1 MTPRDHHDNRET
13 TMFPQALIRDL
24 RAQEGALPEAL
35 RRQCLA
41 AGAAMVP
48 ALIALLEAALADD
61 QAEPEGALFHAVD
74 LLGALGEARAVP
86 ILLRCLALD
95 DLFDGLALQAAA
107 ALRTLGPSALEG
119 CLAAYAMT
127 TNETFRDRLAGVMSR
142 CGVHDERIY
151 ACLVETLQRTPE
163 LGANALAEYGEA
175 RALDVLAHTFETLPL
190 RDEETPLANH
200 VFIELRAA
208 IEELG
213 GQLTAAQHQ
222 KFEAADAAR
231 RQLVAQ
237 MHWVVDPPAAPAWC
251 TPLRAT
257 PFAGTRP
264 SRPAGTRK
272 LGRNAPCWCGSG
284 KKYKKCHLPLEPR

>member
-1 MTPRDHHDNRET
+1 
-13 TMFPQALIRDL
+13 
-24 RAQEGALPEAL
+24 
-35 RRQCLA
+35 
-41 AGAAMVP
+41 MVP
-48 ALIALLEAALADD
+48 ALIALLEAGLADD
-61 QAEPEGALFHAVD
+61 QAAPEGALFHAVD
-74 LLGALGEARAVP
+74 LLGALGDARAVP
-86 ILLRCLALD
+86 SLLRCLEQD
-95 DLFDGLALQAAA
+95 DLFDGLAPPAAA
-107 ALRTLGPSALEG
+107 ALRTLGPAAVEG

-127 TNETFRDRLAGVMSR
+127 TDEAFRDRLAGVLSQ
-142 CGVHDERIY
+142 CGVHDERLY

-163 LGANALAEYGEA
+163 LGANYLAEYGEA
-175 RALDVLAHTFETLPL
+175 RALDVLAHAFDTLPL

-231 RQLVAQ
+231 RRLVAQ
-237 MHWVVDPPAAPAWC
+237 MHWVVDPPAAPAWR

-257 PFAGTRP
+257 SFAGTRP

-284 KKYKKCHLPLEPR
+284 KKYKKCHLPLESH